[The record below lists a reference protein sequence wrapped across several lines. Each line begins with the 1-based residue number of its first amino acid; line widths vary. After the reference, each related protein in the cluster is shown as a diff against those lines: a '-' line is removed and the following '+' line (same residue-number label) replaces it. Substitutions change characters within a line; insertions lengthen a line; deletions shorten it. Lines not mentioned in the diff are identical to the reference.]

1 MAPLPAAP
9 PRLPFLVNLARR
21 LLAKAER
28 SSGAAVRLPLDARN
42 APELYEAADAEQLQ
56 LLRLQLDTL
65 VASGWMA
72 LRLEPAR
79 AFAAFTDRRPRL
91 ELLDFDAL
99 AAWCGHLPLAQR
111 WQRQWRDHL
120 SAHWAAQPREA
131 PADPAALLDYLA
143 RNPLTSLEGL
153 PLEDATRSLRALAQ
167 LCRSGRPWRLREASA
182 RVFQGRSKLLDH
194 REELLRLLGAAP
206 GQFTEAPIQLLLAP
220 PDPHSAGSGAV
231 AAFDEVLFIENLA
244 TFEHL
249 ADVRGPAWR
258 RSLLVYAAG
267 FRGSARRLRSRSGC
281 RLYLRAP
288 AAAAALPE
296 IESWL
301 FDAARSDCP
310 VAFFGDL
317 DFAGLQILASLREVF
332 PAARAWQPGYA
343 ALADCLRQGVG
354 HAPEQAGKA
363 LQTDPEVT
371 GCAWADEELLPL
383 LRHHGR
389 CVDQEAFVP
398 AEGGQLPA

>member
-1 MAPLPAAP
+1 M
-9 PRLPFLVNLARR
+9 
-21 LLAKAER
+21 
-28 SSGAAVRLPLDARN
+28 SD
-42 APELYEAADAEQLQ
+42 
-56 LLRLQLDTL
+56 
-65 VASGWMA
+65 
-72 LRLEPAR
+72 
-79 AFAAFTDRRPRL
+79 
-91 ELLDFDAL
+91 
-99 AAWCGHLPLAQR
+99 
-111 WQRQWRDHL
+111 
-120 SAHWAAQPREA
+120 AQP
-131 PADPAALLDYLA
+131 
-143 RNPLTSLEGL
+143 
-153 PLEDATRSLRALAQ
+153 
-167 LCRSGRPWRLREASA
+167 AS
-182 RVFQGRSKLLDH
+182 VYDLSH
-194 REELLRLLGAAP
+194 TEE
-206 GQFTEAPIQLLLAP
+206 
-220 PDPHSAGSGAV
+220 V
-231 AAFDEVLFIENLA
+231 ENLA

-332 PAARAWQPGYA
+332 PAARAWQLGYA